1 MGYRNLCSSVS
12 LLTASLFLVLL
23 LSPGA
28 LTPLFG
34 IGGEPDYALIARRAA
49 FLFAGYAVSHDARCA
64 LRRADGPRGAESR
77 SWRSSGERRGFER
90 GVELRSSP
98 RLGSNLRIS
107 WAG

>member
-64 LRRADGPRGAESR
+64 LRRVDGPRGLGLGAHRASAEA
-77 SWRSSGERRGFER
+77 SSEG
-90 GVELRSSP
+90 LS
-98 RLGSNLRIS
+98 
-107 WAG
+107 